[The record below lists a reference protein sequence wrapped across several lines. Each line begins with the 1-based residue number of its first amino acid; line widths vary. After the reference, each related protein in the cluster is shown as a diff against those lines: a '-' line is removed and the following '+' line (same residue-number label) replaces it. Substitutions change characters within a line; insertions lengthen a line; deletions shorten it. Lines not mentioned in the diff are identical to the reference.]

1 MYIHTVADSLTFQ
14 VYLSQIYATWL
25 FILLYI
31 YELIYCTISL
41 CDIWISLICLKRRWL
56 YSWKEI
62 RVKYSKLPKTLISS
76 KQLCNLDNCF
86 LLSSYDLFSM
96 YIKLIN
102 IIYIKLIIQN
112 VELCKERQLIHYR
125 NLCRCVF
132 SGMTKNLMYL
142 WPQSPGVGAVYWGK
156 EDTSVHLIYWLLLI
170 TESR

>member
-1 MYIHTVADSLTFQ
+1 MLTFRQNFGTVYIHTVADSLTFQ

-41 CDIWISLICLKRRWL
+41 CDIWISLICLKRQWL

-86 LLSSYDLFSM
+86 LLSGYDLFSM

-102 IIYIKLIIQN
+102 IIYIELIYQ
-112 VELCKERQLIHYR
+112 
-125 NLCRCVF
+125 CVYP
-132 SGMTKNLMYL
+132 LMLSYVKKDN
-142 WPQSPGVGAVYWGK
+142 SYII
-156 EDTSVHLIYWLLLI
+156 ETSVAAYSPEWQRI
-170 TESR
+170 